1 MKLFSLLFFFIISHQ
16 LKASGTISYSDAIKS
31 LGYVQE
37 YPKVEICPEVKTSDQ
52 TIASSSLQNDDGT
65 SVVVSVLSYEY
76 LVEIFDILANQKQI
90 PFKYPETGC
99 YARAHE
105 MARIMDSKGITS
117 AKIFMDGDLRL
128 STDNSPKGFVEWSYH
143 VAPVVKANINGKEV
157 VYVIDPS
164 IFDRPV
170 PVDDWY
176 KLLKYNKAPAF
187 TYYTSRFNFK
197 TEDKLEV
204 RNEYKAKD
212 LKETKSKMEDF
223 LKIQEQR
230 AVGEKQ

>member
-1 MKLFSLLFFFIISHQ
+1 MASDLTKEIDSLSKIQAGI
-16 LKASGTISYSDAIKS
+16 
-31 LGYVQE
+31 
-37 YPKVEICPEVKTSDQ
+37 PVELCPEAKNSDQ
-52 TIASSSLQNDDGT
+52 SIGKSSIQNDDGT
-65 SVVVSVLSYEY
+65 SVAVSVLSYEY
-76 LVEIFDILANQKQI
+76 LVVIFDILAAQKQI

-105 MARIMDSKGITS
+105 MVRILDSKGITS

-128 STDNSPKGFVEWSYH
+128 TTNNSPKGFVEWSYH
-143 VAPVVKANINGKEV
+143 VAPVVKVKINGKEE

-170 PVDDWY
+170 PVNEWY

-197 TEDKLEV
+197 TDDKMEI
-204 RNEYKAKD
+204 RSEYKNKD
-212 LKETKSKMEDF
+212 LKETKTKMEEF

-230 AVGEKQ
+230 ALGK